1 MEEMLQEMLRDCERY
16 RKLRSANEL
25 VVLKVGKYDSAQII
39 SDADLDGFL
48 DDLIDEEL
56 VEEDDDDEYED
67 VDWDSWG
74 EEWVE
79 DEDEQ

>member
-25 VVLKVGKYDSAQII
+25 VVLKVGMYDSAQII

-48 DDLIDEEL
+48 DDLIDEDL

-67 VDWDSWG
+67 VDWDSW

>member
-1 MEEMLQEMLRDCERY
+1 MEEMLCEMLRDCERY

-25 VVLKVGKYDSAQII
+25 VVLKVGMYDSAQII

-48 DDLIDEEL
+48 DDLIDEDL
-56 VEEDDDDEYED
+56 VEEDDDDQCED

-74 EEWVE
+74 EEWAE

>member
-25 VVLKVGKYDSAQII
+25 VVLKVGMYDSAQII

-48 DDLIDEEL
+48 DDLIDEDL

-67 VDWDSWG
+67 VDWDSW

-79 DEDEQ
+79 DEDKQ

>member
-25 VVLKVGKYDSAQII
+25 VVLKFGMYDSAQII

-48 DDLIDEEL
+48 DDLIDEDL

-67 VDWDSWG
+67 VDWDSW
-74 EEWVE
+74 EEWV

>member
-25 VVLKVGKYDSAQII
+25 VVLKVGMYDSAQII
-39 SDADLDGFL
+39 ADGDLDGFL
-48 DDLIDEEL
+48 DDLIDEDL
-56 VEEDDDDEYED
+56 AQVDDDEY
-67 VDWDSWG
+67 VDWD

-79 DEDEQ
+79 DEQ